1 MAAAAKPRLRPATR
15 RRRKAPDW
23 VPEPP
28 VELPPGRVVHIPE
41 RGEVFY
47 RDSGGDGPAVLLL
60 HGWVVSADLNWFT
73 AYQPLID
80 AGYRVIALDHRGHG
94 RGLRPHVDFR
104 LRDCADDAAALL
116 ETLGIERALVAGYS
130 MGGPIA
136 SLLTRQ
142 HPDRTEGLVLCATA
156 PDWSEPGMRAIW
168 AAQGVVRI
176 VAGLFPRGVW
186 RVGIRLAGFP
196 DSPGTAW
203 FESELSRGSALDI
216 AEAGRELG
224 RYDAKPWLAELAA
237 PSAVLVTTRDRSV
250 PPRKQ
255 RELARLLG
263 ARMYEVHGDHAAVTV
278 NADEFNREL
287 LRALADL
294 RDAAGSRP
302 AGDSSV
308 AA

>member
-1 MAAAAKPRLRPATR
+1 VVRL
-15 RRRKAPDW
+15 
-23 VPEPP
+23 
-28 VELPPGRVVHIPE
+28 PE
-41 RGEVFY
+41 RGEIFY

-73 AYQPLID
+73 TYQALIG
-80 AGYRVIALDHRGHG
+80 AGYRVIAPDHRGHG

-116 ETLGIERALVAGYS
+116 ATLGIERALVAGYS

-136 SLLTRQ
+136 SLLTRH
-142 HPDRTEGLVLCATA
+142 HPERAEGLVLCATA
-156 PDWSEPGMRAIW
+156 PDWSDPGMRVIW
-168 AAQGVVRI
+168 AAQGLVRI
-176 VAGLFPRGVW
+176 AAGLFPRGVW

-203 FESELSRGSALDI
+203 FESELSRGSGLDI

-224 RYDAKPWLAELAA
+224 RYDAKPWLGELAV
-237 PSAVLVTTRDRSV
+237 PSAVIVTTRDRSV

-263 ARMYEVHGDHAAVTV
+263 AREYEVHGDHAAVTV

-287 LRALADL
+287 LRALEQL
-294 RDAAGSRP
+294 RGEA